1 MTQPREHTLT
11 LSTPPDTLD
20 SVHELLE
27 TVWGKSPEIA
37 KDDQMRFETALIE
50 LASNIFRHAD
60 SGSGISCTLH
70 IEITSG
76 QIKAQMRD
84 TGEPGEIQLTGLA
97 MPDHLSENGRGLVMI
112 QALVDELT
120 YERDGEH
127 NVWRIT
133 RKLSQ

>member
-1 MTQPREHTLT
+1 MTQTQEHTLT

-27 TVWGKSPEIA
+27 TVWAKSPEIA

-60 SGSGISCTLH
+60 SGSGISCTLQ
-70 IEITSG
+70 IKITPE

-84 TGEPGEIQLTGLA
+84 TGEPGEIQLTGLV
-97 MPDHLSENGRGLVMI
+97 MPNDLSESGRGLVMI

-120 YERDGEH
+120 YEREGEH